1 MNRRMLLLAASI
13 LCWAAAILPASAR
26 HFKQIPGSL
35 AQIAAGRSEVW
46 GLDPSS
52 AVYRFSSGTKTFA
65 RVGTIKL
72 SRIAVGGGSAL
83 QPDQVWGINP
93 SGKVYKFNF
102 KNNAFNLIAGSLA
115 QIVVGEGDFDK
126 CHPYEVWG
134 LNAAELIYR
143 YNYCT
148 SQFDQIA
155 GSLTVIATG
164 GGEIWGLN
172 SSAQIYEFYWYTNEF
187 TQVPG
192 SLQQITVGASD
203 VWGLD
208 GDGNVYQF
216 DNVNRGFAVSRGT
229 VGWHSSQI
237 AAGGDGV
244 WGLFFIN
251 INDPRNTWRLN
262 SSGSELHFPF
272 PGLSQIAVGY
282 GAGVWGLD
290 SAHHVY
296 AFVRP

>member
-1 MNRRMLLLAASI
+1 MDRRALLLAVSI
-13 LCWAAAILPASAR
+13 LCCAAAILPASAQ

-83 QPDQVWGINP
+83 QADQVWGV
-93 SGKVYKFNF
+93 S
-102 KNNAFNLIAGSLA
+102 AANLIYRYNFTTKAFSRIPGTLV
-115 QIVVGEGDFDK
+115 QIVVGEGNDDS

-134 LNAAELIYR
+134 INAGQLIYR

-148 SQFDQIA
+148 LTFDQIP
-155 GSLTVIATG
+155 GSLTVVATG
-164 GGEIWGLN
+164 GGAVWGLN
-172 SSAQIYEFYWYTNEF
+172 GAAQIFYYDRANTDPRF
-187 TQVPG
+187 IQVPG

-208 GDGNVYQF
+208 GEGTIYRLDSVKLQFVLFMGGNH
-216 DNVNRGFAVSRGT
+216 G
-229 VGWHSSQI
+229 I

-244 WGLFFIN
+244 WGLYPG
-251 INDPRNTWRLN
+251 DGTY
-262 SSGSELHFPF
+262 SSAIFRFGPYPSRPYFEMTF
-272 PGLSQIAVGY
+272 SQIAVGY
-282 GAGVWGLD
+282 GAGVWVVD
-290 SAHHVY
+290 PSHHVY
-296 AFVRP
+296 ALVRP

>member
-1 MNRRMLLLAASI
+1 MLFLAASI
-13 LCWAAAILPASAR
+13 LCSAAAILPASAQ

-52 AVYRFSSGTKTFA
+52 AVYRFISGTKTFA

-83 QPDQVWGINP
+83 QTDQVWGVAA
-93 SGKVYKFNF
+93 SGKVYRYNYAK
-102 KNNAFNLIAGSLA
+102 NAFSLVPGSLT
-115 QIVVGEGDFDK
+115 QIVVGEGDIDK
-126 CHPYEVWG
+126 CQPYEVWG
-134 LNAAELIYR
+134 LDANELIYR

-155 GSLTVIATG
+155 GSLTAIATG
-164 GGEIWGLN
+164 GGDVWGLN
-172 SSAQIYEFYWYTNEF
+172 GAAQIFSYSFNLGF
-187 TQVPG
+187 GQVPG
-192 SLQQITVGASD
+192 SLQQITVGVSD

-208 GDGNVYQF
+208 DLGALYRVSNGESLFVYQSAGPYTQ
-216 DNVNRGFAVSRGT
+216 V
-229 VGWHSSQI
+229 
-237 AAGGDGV
+237 AAGGNGV
-244 WGLFFIN
+244 WIIDPSGQIFHVDKYLF
-251 INDPRNTWRLN
+251 RQEL
-262 SSGSELHFPF
+262 GSV
-272 PGLSQIAVGY
+272 SQIAVGY

-290 SAHHVY
+290 ASHHVF